1 MLVIFLFCFKIKSL
15 KTLKT
20 KGIVLNQFKYSESSI
35 IVNILT
41 EEHGKMSFIVNGVRK
56 KKSKFPANYFQAFNI
71 LQIVYLK
78 SSKSDLHRIIEIDSD
93 ALLTD
98 IIFDVYKSTMCMFLS
113 EIINITH
120 NSAEK
125 DIKLFVFL
133 EHLIQYIDAAP
144 TQDIANIH
152 IWTLLRLM
160 QFNGISPENNF
171 SESHAFFNP
180 VEGNFTSNPEKNAY
194 MYTNVQSL
202 VIHQLLKSTIEG
214 ASNIQINR
222 IERSE
227 LLKLMVQY
235 FQLHIEG
242 FRSTKSLDILAEI
255 FE

>member
-1 MLVIFLFCFKIKSL
+1 M
-15 KTLKT
+15 KTLET

-41 EEHGKMSFIVNGVRK
+41 KEHGKMSFIVNGVRK

-71 LQIVYLK
+71 LQIVYLQ
-78 SSKSDLHRIIEIDSD
+78 SSKSDLHKIIEIDSG

-98 IIFDVYKSTMCMFLS
+98 IIFDIYKSSMCMFLS
-113 EIINITH
+113 EIINITY
-120 NSAEK
+120 NSEDK

-133 EHLIQYIDAAP
+133 EQLIQYIDAAP

-152 IWTLLRLM
+152 IWTLVRLM

-171 SESHAFFNP
+171 SDSLCFFNP
-180 VEGNFTSNPEKNAY
+180 VEGNFCANQQRNAY
-194 MYTNVQSL
+194 IYSKVQSL
-202 VIHQLLKSTIEG
+202 VIYQLMKSTIEG
-214 ASNIQINR
+214 ASNIHINR

-242 FRSTKSLDILAEI
+242 FKSTKSLDILSEI